1 MVPKGKIS
9 ELVSSYDKKKL
20 AITTVCSHTSLQIF
34 DGARKEGF
42 HTIGICIGEPPKFYD
57 AFPKAKPDEFF
68 SVRSYKD
75 IPAKAAE
82 LAKKNAVVIPHGSF
96 VEYLGIDAFEDLC
109 LPTFGNRR
117 VLQWESDREKQ
128 RDWLVTAGL
137 SMPEK
142 IARPEDITRPVLVKF
157 YGAKGGRG
165 FFIAKS
171 YEEFMEVNPTEK
183 YTIQEYV
190 IGTRYYM
197 HFFYSPLVNKGYRLS
212 KGSLE
217 LMSMD
222 RRDEANI
229 DEMYKLGGQERL
241 KKFGIMPSF
250 VVTGNIP
257 VVLRESLL
265 PKAFWMGERTI
276 EKSIE
281 LFGGMVGP
289 FSLEC
294 IVTDKLE
301 FKVFEISARIVA
313 GTNFS
318 VSGSPYSDLREKNMS
333 MGRRIAKELKAAR
346 KKGSLDLILS

>member
-1 MVPKGKIS
+1 
-9 ELVSSYDKKKL
+9 
-20 AITTVCSHTSLQIF
+20 
-34 DGARKEGF
+34 
-42 HTIGICIGEPPKFYD
+42 
-57 AFPKAKPDEFF
+57 
-68 SVRSYKD
+68 
-75 IPAKAAE
+75 
-82 LAKKNAVVIPHGSF
+82 
-96 VEYLGIDAFEDLC
+96 
-109 LPTFGNRR
+109 
-117 VLQWESDREKQ
+117 
-128 RDWLVTAGL
+128 
-137 SMPEK
+137 MPEK
-142 IARPEDITRPVLVKF
+142 ISRPEDITKPVLVKF

-165 FFIAKS
+165 FFIAKN

-183 YTIQEYV
+183 HTIQEYV
-190 IGTRYYM
+190 IGTRYYI

-229 DEMYKLGGQERL
+229 DEMYKLGSQESL
-241 KKFGIMPSF
+241 KHMGILPSF

-265 PKAFWMGERTI
+265 PNAFWMGERTV

-294 IVTDKLE
+294 IVNDRLE

-313 GTNFS
+313 GTNFFIRS
-318 VSGSPYSDLREKNMS
+318 SPYSDLREPEMS
-333 MGRRIAKELKAAR
+333 VGRRIAREIKLARRLKA
-346 KKGSLDLILS
+346 LDAVLS